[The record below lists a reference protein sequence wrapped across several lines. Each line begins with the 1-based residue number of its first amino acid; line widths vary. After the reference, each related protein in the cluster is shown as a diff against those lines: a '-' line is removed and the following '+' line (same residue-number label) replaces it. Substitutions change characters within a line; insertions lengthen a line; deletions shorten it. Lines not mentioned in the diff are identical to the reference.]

1 MTASRESREAYW
13 HLKTGSSDLNREAF
27 PVNQLF
33 LLWRPL
39 VEGIPGILKA
49 LIPFT
54 TSVPEDYLAKIF
66 AIYRGGPSTRLAPV
80 EAGCTA
86 AEGIRASI
94 SPLPFH
100 LPFSQFTRNQPWSEE
115 DMTSSWRRAAAYYH
129 DRSID
134 WNKIGL
140 YSPTTPKSKPKDEW
154 ENLTAV
160 LSHLIPELD
169 NDTEV
174 SALC

>member
-1 MTASRESREAYW
+1 MSDEIQD
-13 HLKTGSSDLNREAF
+13 HISSTE
-27 PVNQLF
+27 V
-33 LLWRPL
+33 WR
-39 VEGIPGILKA
+39 
-49 LIPFT
+49 
-54 TSVPEDYLAKIF
+54 SVPEDYLAKIF
-66 AIYRGGPSTRLAPV
+66 AIYRGGPSTRLALV

-94 SPLPFH
+94 SPLRFH

-115 DMTSSWRRAAAYYH
+115 DMTSSWHRAAAYYH

-134 WNKIGL
+134 WIKIGL
-140 YSPTTPKSKPKDEW
+140 NSPTTPKSKPKDEW

-160 LSHLIPELD
+160 LSHRIPELD